1 MDKRKKQTKAEQKR
15 SKLDNMNKKEDE
27 ELENRAPMVMVRHNR
42 EQQSNRVY
50 DLKIPNI
57 SIIQGGAVLLDNAE
71 LQMNQGRKYGLIGR
85 NGVGKSS
92 LLYALARG
100 DFEIPSH
107 LQVLLVE

>member
-1 MDKRKKQTKAEQKR
+1 
-15 SKLDNMNKKEDE
+15 MNKKEDE

-71 LQMNQGRKYGLIGR
+71 L
-85 NGVGKSS
+85 
-92 LLYALARG
+92 
-100 DFEIPSH
+100 
-107 LQVLLVE
+107 